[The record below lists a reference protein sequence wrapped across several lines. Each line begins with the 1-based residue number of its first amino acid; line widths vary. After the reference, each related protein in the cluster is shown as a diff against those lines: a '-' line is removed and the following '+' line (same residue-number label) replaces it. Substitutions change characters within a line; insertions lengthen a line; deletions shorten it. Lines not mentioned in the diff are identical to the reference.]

1 MPKAK
6 SEELEGITLKV
17 YLYVVNKKKP
27 VGARE
32 VTRGL
37 NLSSPSVAYRH
48 LERLEEF
55 DLLQKDSYGEY
66 ILKNKAK
73 MHGYL
78 WIGNRLVPK
87 MFLYSIIFVV
97 ILIIE
102 LAVFALHF
110 SVENDEFKIF
120 FTLLLLITGLA
131 LAVFIVEALVQ
142 RRQSKKIIEV
152 K

>member
-55 DLLQKDSYGEY
+55 DLLQKDQYGEY
-66 ILKNKAK
+66 ILKKKAK

-78 WIGNRLVPK
+78 WLGNSLVPK
-87 MFLYSIIFVV
+87 MFLHSIVFAV

-102 LAVFALHF
+102 LTVFALHF

-131 LAVFIVEALVQ
+131 FAVFIIEALVQ